1 MSITTPTKTKFW
13 IICREETELTKKLA
27 RTIADWKLPG
37 VRARVGHQLSLAV
50 ADAIAQ
56 ADYAIFVTLCD
67 YPCAQL
73 QVTPVST
80 VQARPLQSPANLLN
94 TLRRRHGRAP
104 QAWWFQLPTTEI
116 RSQGIKHVSAEQTLS
131 QAVRQIEV
139 FVRNYYLQPQALQAA
154 SVQKPVADT
163 QLEAPV
169 QVAA

>member
-13 IICREETELTKKLA
+13 IICREESKLTKQLA
-27 RTIADWKLPG
+27 KTIADWKLPG
-37 VRARVGHQLSLAV
+37 VRARVGHQLSLSV

-80 VQARPLQSPANLLN
+80 VQTKPMQSPANLLN

-116 RSQGIKHVSAEQTLS
+116 RAQGIKHVSAEQTLS
-131 QAVRQIEV
+131 QTVRQIEV
-139 FVRNYYLQPQALQAA
+139 FVRNYYLQPLALQAA
-154 SVQKPVADT
+154 STQKPVA
-163 QLEAPV
+163 EPKRKAPIHI
-169 QVAA
+169 AA